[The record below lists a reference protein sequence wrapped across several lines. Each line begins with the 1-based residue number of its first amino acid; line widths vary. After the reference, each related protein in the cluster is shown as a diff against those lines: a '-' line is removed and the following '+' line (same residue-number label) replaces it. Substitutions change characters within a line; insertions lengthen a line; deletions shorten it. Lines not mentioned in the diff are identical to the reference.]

1 MEYKTDEQAE
11 TLTCISTLAP
21 GQYLMK
27 IEYTGMH
34 NDKRMGFYR
43 TKFEVSFELLMS
55 QCLVRFLCHSSN
67 FSCAVKL
74 QPLVTAYR
82 HADCA
87 PVGDCGHTFRQS
99 YCWRLFATMY
109 LALA

>member
-43 TKFEVSFELLMS
+43 TKFEVSFELLIVFGVS
-55 QCLVRFLCHSSN
+55 FFKF
-67 FSCAVKL
+67 FSPYKL
-74 QPLVTAYR
+74 TY
-82 HADCA
+82 
-87 PVGDCGHTFRQS
+87 GDRIS
-99 YCWRLFATMY
+99 
-109 LALA
+109 